1 VQELAAMPNV
11 EYIAGGATQ
20 NTIRVA
26 QWMLQVPGAS
36 SYMGCIGDDD
46 FGKLM
51 TKTAAEDGVDVRAW
65 IPACP
70 RTAGQS
76 TDPLPSNHRSST

>member
-26 QWMLQVPGAS
+26 QWMLQSPGAC

-51 TKTAAEDGVDVRAW
+51 TKTASEDGVDVRRRS
-65 IPACP
+65 C
-70 RTAGQS
+70 GCDS
-76 TDPLPSNHRSST
+76 TSGLTSTSVFTYR